1 MIFDVSA
8 IIRHLTRGR
17 TLRAGTVIMTG
28 TPSGVA
34 AFENPPVW
42 LKDGDV
48 VQIEISGIGS
58 IENRMVFE
66 Y

>member
-1 MIFDVSA
+1 M
-8 IIRHLTRGR
+8 
-17 TLRAGTVIMTG
+17 IMTG